1 MLKKVALFAAIL
13 LCFAQVNEVFA
24 IDGVERADLKNARLV
39 NSFGEAISQNINT
52 NQQVQV
58 AADITNKQISPQTF
72 VYIVQILDK
81 NGVALKLT
89 WFSGSLNSQQTFSP
103 AISWYTDTPGTYT
116 AEIYVWDS
124 IKNASALANP
134 LKLNI
139 IVS

>member
-1 MLKKVALFAAIL
+1 MLKKVALFAAII
-13 LCFAQVNEVFA
+13 LCFASIDGVFA

-72 VYIVQILDK
+72 VYIVQILDE
-81 NGVALKLT
+81 NEVALKLT

-103 AISWYTDTPGTYT
+103 AISWYSDRPGTYT

-124 IKNASALANP
+124 IKNASALTDP
-134 LKLNI
+134 LKLKI

>member
-1 MLKKVALFAAIL
+1 MLKKVALFAAII
-13 LCFAQVNEVFA
+13 LCFASIEGVFA

-72 VYIVQILDK
+72 VYIVQILDE
-81 NGVALKLT
+81 NEVALKLT

-103 AISWYTDTPGTYT
+103 AISWYSDRPGTYT

-124 IKNASALANP
+124 IKNASALADP
-134 LKLNI
+134 LKLKI

>member
-1 MLKKVALFAAIL
+1 VLKKVALFAAVI
-13 LCFAQVNEVFA
+13 LCFASIDDVFA

-72 VYIVQILDK
+72 VYIVQIL
-81 NGVALKLT
+81 NENEVALKLT

-103 AISWYTDTPGTYT
+103 AISWYSDRPGTYT

-124 IKNASALANP
+124 ISNASALADP
-134 LKLNI
+134 LKLKI